1 MQPNDTK
8 DFLLNSGCGQG
19 GKGERGEEREGGK
32 GEREGRGER
41 GERGWEGGDEGE
53 GGEGGE
59 GDGECSGARGSIL
72 FIEDFI
78 NPRSKRHKPLSRPPA
93 FGTLKWN

>member
-32 GEREGRGER
+32 GEREGRGRGR
-41 GERGWEGGDEGE
+41 GEREGKGTGNAQ
-53 GGEGGE
+53 G
-59 GDGECSGARGSIL
+59 L
-72 FIEDFI
+72 EDPFFL
-78 NPRSKRHKPLSRPPA
+78 SKL
-93 FGTLKWN
+93 L